1 MQVKSCISGLWGR
14 NQTPKWCVFVTWKE
28 RAQLA
33 VFSPQNTG
41 LGGGGQLG
49 DGGEGV
55 GVQVGYWGG
64 GGEGRQGAWT
74 PIGGGGP
81 VALFPKA
88 WEAGM
93 HQAELNV

>member
-1 MQVKSCISGLWGR
+1 M
-14 NQTPKWCVFVTWKE
+14 TWKE

-41 LGGGGQLG
+41 LGGGGA
-49 DGGEGV
+49 V
-55 GVQVGYWGG
+55 GRWGG
-64 GGEGRQGAWT
+64 GCWGPGGIWGGEGRQGAWT